1 MDKAFIEQMKKKV
14 EKELAQK
21 EIEVIQFWKEEL
33 ETILKHKTE
42 SLSAMQ
48 QELQKL
54 AKRMDNRLHMA
65 KRSAAS

>member
-1 MDKAFIEQMKKKV
+1 MDKAFLEQMKKKV

-21 EIEVIQFWKEEL
+21 EIEVVQFWKDEVEK
-33 ETILKHKTE
+33 ISRHKTE

-54 AKRMDNRLHMA
+54 TARMNNRLDII
-65 KRSAAS
+65 KRSGI